1 MAERTF
7 YITTFG
13 CRTNQADSD
22 AIRQDLLAARWREV
36 DSADRADVV
45 IVNSC
50 TVTHRSDQQVRQWTR
65 RLHRENPRARIVVTG
80 CYAERDPEAVARV
93 EGVWGVVG
101 NRRKEELP
109 ILLDDDRSG
118 VTASSAAEKSL
129 AKVRVARLWA
139 GPPGETRTRPMVK
152 IQDGCDAKCSYCIVP
167 AVRGPSRSVPPEEVH
182 AQVRAWARLGFPE
195 VVLTGIHIGTYGLHW
210 KPRCPLDQLV
220 ERLSTI
226 PELGWIRLS
235 SMEPM
240 QLSLRIVEVAAATGK
255 LAPHFHICLQSG
267 SDTVL
272 RRMLRPYDTARFSRI
287 LEQIRRR
294 LPEAALGTDVIV
306 GFPGE
311 TEAEHRESLDF
322 VAASPFAYLHVFPY
336 SDRSGTRASEMPGKV
351 PPEIVRRRAEEMRAL
366 GRRKAEAFRRN
377 FLGRDLD
384 FITLTRVR
392 RGRREGLSANYLKVL
407 VDPTF
412 PPNRIFRG
420 RAVRI
425 VGDYLI
431 LDHVEER

>member
-1 MAERTF
+1 MAQGTF

-22 AIRQDLLAARWREV
+22 AIRQDLLAAQWREA
-36 DSADRADVV
+36 DSIAQADVV

-50 TVTHRSDQQVRQWTR
+50 TVTHRSDQQVRQLTR

-80 CYAERDPEAVARV
+80 CYAERDPAAVGRV
-93 EGVWGVVG
+93 EGVWAVVG
-101 NRRKEELP
+101 NRGKEELP
-109 ILLDDDRSG
+109 ILLDEARETAPGAGISESPAKPR
-118 VTASSAAEKSL
+118 VT
-129 AKVRVARLWA
+129 RLWA
-139 GPPGETRTRPMVK
+139 GLPGETRTRPMVK

-167 AVRGPSRSVPPEEVH
+167 VVRGAGRSVPPEEIY

-195 VVLTGIHIGTYGLHW
+195 IVLTGIHIGTYGLHL
-210 KPRCPLDQLV
+210 KPRCTLDQLV
-220 ERLSTI
+220 ARLATI

-235 SMEPM
+235 SIEPM
-240 QLSLRIVEVAAATGK
+240 RLSLRIVEVAATTGK

-267 SDTVL
+267 SDTIL
-272 RRMLRPYDTARFSRI
+272 RRMLRPYDTARFGRI
-287 LEQIRRR
+287 LKAIHDR
-294 LPEAALGTDVIV
+294 LPDAALGTDVIV

-322 VAASPFAYLHVFPY
+322 IAASPFAYLHVFPY

-351 PPEIVRRRAEEMRAL
+351 PPEVVRRRAEEMREL
-366 GRRKAEAFRRN
+366 GRRKAEAFRRS
-377 FLGRDLD
+377 FLGRELD
-384 FITLTRVR
+384 FITLTRTR

-407 VDPTF
+407 VYSDL

-420 RAVRI
+420 RAIRET
-425 VGDYLI
+425 GEYLV
-431 LDHVEER
+431 LDRVEER